1 MKSFLLLVSGET
13 FEDMKANMD
22 EAFEEFKSKPCY
34 QNGEGSMLGSG
45 ASTGKFEFEHF
56 SDKEYIADIFDD
68 IRNENQSNALPS
80 LKVVY

>member
-13 FEDMKANMD
+13 FEDMEANMN
-22 EAFEEFKSKPCY
+22 EAFKEFKSEPGCQK
-34 QNGEGSMLGSG
+34 GELSVIGSH
-45 ASTGKFEFEHF
+45 APTGTYEFQHF
-56 SDKEYIADIFDD
+56 PGKEYMADIFDD